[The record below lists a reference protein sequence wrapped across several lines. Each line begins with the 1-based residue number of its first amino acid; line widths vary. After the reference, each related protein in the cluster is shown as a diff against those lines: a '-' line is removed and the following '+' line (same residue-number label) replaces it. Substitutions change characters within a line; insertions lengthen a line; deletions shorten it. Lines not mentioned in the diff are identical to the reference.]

1 MMLRLGASTLAAIIG
16 LFVGF
21 VLAFV
26 CALTG
31 VLVEIDF
38 AAWVFGM
45 SVFLASVCL
54 VFPSV
59 AFFLFP
65 AVAQFLSGATSATAT
80 GLNDDQNFKGPDKG
94 LSAGLKAAFY
104 LGMITVLLIGL
115 AIFLS

>member
-1 MMLRLGASTLAAIIG
+1 MLRLGAATLAAIIG

-31 VLVEIDF
+31 VLVEIAF

-54 VFPSV
+54 VFPSI

-65 AVAQFLSGATSATAT
+65 AVVQFLSGATSATAT
-80 GLNDDQNFKGPDKG
+80 GLNDDPIFKGPDES
-94 LSAGLKAAFY
+94 LPAGLKAAFY
-104 LGMITVLLIGL
+104 FGMVAFLLIIIGC
-115 AIFLS
+115 FLS